1 MASEPNGAGHTLKP
15 PPLMMASY
23 AGRYSHLLQVLLDR
37 DLPQGNQMQSDEPS
51 RQGHLEMNQELL
63 ATVIVPVRNGSRTL
77 ARCLEAIMASEDIP
91 SLEVIV
97 VDDGSSDSSPQIAAS
112 FPVRLI
118 DCRKGSGPAAAR
130 NLGAEAATTPRL
142 VFIDADVFV
151 KPDTIKRLLATLDEA
166 PACFGSYDPE
176 PLHHNFA
183 TVFYH
188 VLSCRSIADTST
200 RTSVF
205 YSYAAAIWR
214 RAFLDLGGFDTL
226 FTQATFEDVD
236 LGCKL
241 AERGLHVV
249 HLKDAV
255 VIHAVQYNVPRLV
268 RAYSRKSRDLAALL
282 LARRAMSVSDQGWTH
297 RKNWVVLLTAWATLG
312 LALPAIWAGSS
323 WRFAW
328 AVAALAFLALSLG
341 IVRSIG
347 RKNPVFAFLA
357 VPFYLVVNVVA
368 TAGMVAALGMRR
380 LGTGWGVDSGFVPS
394 ARKYFHEPDGWRGEL
409 LAGVHPATCT
419 SKP

>member
-1 MASEPNGAGHTLKP
+1 MRCESPDRLSQAGTDAGTKRASI
-15 PPLMMASY
+15 
-23 AGRYSHLLQVLLDR
+23 
-37 DLPQGNQMQSDEPS
+37 
-51 RQGHLEMNQELL
+51 
-63 ATVIVPVRNGSRTL
+63 VIPVRNCERTL
-77 ARCLEAIMASEDIP
+77 ARCLEAVTASEGFADF
-91 SLEVIV
+91 EVIV
-97 VDDGSSDSSPQIAAS
+97 VDDGSTDTSAEIAVT

-118 DCRKGSGPAAAR
+118 ECRKGSGPAAAR

-142 VFIDADVFV
+142 VFVDADVFV
-151 KPDTIKRLLATLDEA
+151 KPDTIKRLLASLDEA

-176 PLHHNFA
+176 PFNTNFA

-188 VLSCRSIADTST
+188 VLSCRSIANTST

-214 RAFLDLGGFDTL
+214 RIFLDLGGFDAL

-241 AERGLHVV
+241 AECGLHVV
-249 HLKDAV
+249 HLNDAL
-255 VIHAVQYNVPRLV
+255 VIHAVQYDVPRLV
-268 RAYSRKSRDLAALL
+268 RAYYRKSRDLAALL

-297 RKNWVVLLTAWATLG
+297 RKNWVALLTAWATLG
-312 LALPAIWAGSS
+312 LAPPAIWAGSP

-328 AVAALAFLALSLG
+328 AVSALAFLALSLG

-347 RKNPVFAFLA
+347 RRDPGFAVLA

-368 TAGMVAALGMRR
+368 TAGMVAALGTRLARR
-380 LGTGWGVDSGFVPS
+380 GV
-394 ARKYFHEPDGWRGEL
+394 GWRARVRPECEEAL
-409 LAGVHPATCT
+409 
-419 SKP
+419 S